1 MVLSFLEVC
10 IILLCIILLVCVIF
24 VCLYSFYNFIIIY
37 YLIKKKL
44 YIKLIIMIHFAEIK
58 QI

>member
-24 VCLYSFYNFIIIY
+24 VCLYSFLIFLFNKKVNKVNYNDKFC
-37 YLIKKKL
+37 
-44 YIKLIIMIHFAEIK
+44 
-58 QI
+58 